1 MSDIRKRVGKKGT
14 TYQVRY
20 PSKST
25 KSGYAYATFATRKEA
40 LAFVESGKA
49 RHEDGISDPSI
60 RTVPQAIDRWLE
72 ICEKEGTDGNEPVTQ
87 FTLKQYKY
95 YAEFMRSYPWEKNCG
110 SASAGYCKIPL
121 MASYELSSTVFSSKK
136 PDLLPDRLK

>member
-95 YAEFMRSYPWEKNCG
+95 YAEFMRSYPWEKNL
-110 SASAGYCKIPL
+110 ADLQA
-121 MASYELSSTVFSSKK
+121 
-136 PDLLPDRLK
+136 PDIVKFRSWLLTNCPARYLARKA